1 MQNNAIIDYHKDD
14 YYMISDPSFK
24 AERFIGKVNSIN
36 IDGVVTLNIYI
47 FPEDTKE
54 GRQMY
59 MSYYEIFLTKNEM
72 AYQFSGNEIQVNVT
86 DLPNFIKRKYI
97 QKEDLS
103 IRQLYFQ
110 RQKYLENGK
119 FEPTLEKICYCQ
131 QYFNPDYIFK
141 TCNCGSFFHPI
152 CFMKSETNKCWN
164 KNCNIDCSIFFSPE
178 EMFDKKKKISQS
190 QIQSALP
197 LPHNKPTNKPNSP
210 KKHSVLMR
218 EDFFGEERKQKEN
231 NNIKS
236 DIITLEEFSKF
247 DTTELFKKGKKK
259 NNNITNDKNIPQTKL
274 IYEEKEKEIKI
285 KQEPFINIGIKSE
298 KGVVSPTKAT
308 KIFDTTIYE
317 KKPGGGYQVQI
328 KSEANIIEDAKKK
341 TEADRE
347 KARKIIYDNLINGI
361 KYLQKNTK
369 ILDDFEKEKLN
380 LKSQISLIKENNT
393 SNIDTHYKELANSI
407 ENNLFKN
414 CEQKTQGSYFFSFLQ
429 EFALLLK
436 DSKKIL
442 FRVILGDLTSEE
454 ISKFKGDDFLPEEKR
469 KAKEELKKKEIERMK
484 FKGPMKILAISNKGR
499 MLTEIQDIIDV
510 NKNTFSLDTQIPSNS
525 ENSSNLSEYY
535 EKVKIMKE
543 KYPNMFENDI
553 KFLVEM
559 KEPNE
564 EQIQNRL
571 NDIIQETLNLEE
583 QRELFSYREKTLQKK
598 AERHYKKISN
608 TTDKALLGKKIKDYI
623 QSISFDFKLY

>member
-1 MQNNAIIDYHKDD
+1 MKNNAIIDFHKDD

-103 IRQLYFQ
+103 VRQLYFQ

-178 EMFDKKKKISQS
+178 EMFDKKKKINQS
-190 QIQSALP
+190 QIQSAI
-197 LPHNKPTNKPNSP
+197 PHNKATNKPNSP

-218 EDFFGEERKQKEN
+218 EDFFAEERKQKES

-236 DIITLEEFSKF
+236 DIVTLEEFSKF

-259 NNNITNDKNIPQTKL
+259 NNNITNDKNICQTKL
-274 IYEEKEKEIKI
+274 IYEDKEKEKEVKI
-285 KQEPFINIGIKSE
+285 KPEPFINLGIKTE
-298 KGVVSPTKAT
+298 KGVMSPTKTT

-328 KSEANIIEDAKKK
+328 KSEVNMIEDAKKK

-369 ILDDFEKEKLN
+369 ILDDFEKEKQN
-380 LKSQISLIKENNT
+380 LKSQISLIKENNM

-414 CEQKTQGSYFFSFLQ
+414 CEH
-429 EFALLLK
+429 
-436 DSKKIL
+436 
-442 FRVILGDLTSEE
+442 LTSEE

-510 NKNTFSLDTQIPSNS
+510 NKNTFSLDTQMPSNA

-583 QRELFSYREKTLQKK
+583 QREFFSYREKTLQKK

-608 TTDKALLGKKIKDYI
+608 TTDKALLGKKIEDYI

>member
-197 LPHNKPTNKPNSP
+197 HNKPTNKPNSP

-218 EDFFGEERKQKEN
+218 EDFFGEEKKKKEN

-247 DTTELFKKGKKK
+247 DTTELFKKKKKK

-407 ENNLFKN
+407 EN
-414 CEQKTQGSYFFSFLQ
+414 
-429 EFALLLK
+429 
-436 DSKKIL
+436 I
-442 FRVILGDLTSEE
+442 
-454 ISKFKGDDFLPEEKR
+454 
-469 KAKEELKKKEIERMK
+469 
-484 FKGPMKILAISNKGR
+484 
-499 MLTEIQDIIDV
+499 
-510 NKNTFSLDTQIPSNS
+510 
-525 ENSSNLSEYY
+525 
-535 EKVKIMKE
+535 
-543 KYPNMFENDI
+543 
-553 KFLVEM
+553 
-559 KEPNE
+559 
-564 EQIQNRL
+564 
-571 NDIIQETLNLEE
+571 
-583 QRELFSYREKTLQKK
+583 
-598 AERHYKKISN
+598 
-608 TTDKALLGKKIKDYI
+608 
-623 QSISFDFKLY
+623 